1 MRIKAVLFDL
11 DGVLIDSLDAWWLAL
26 NEALRRYGFE
36 EIDKK
41 EFIERYWGN
50 DLYSNLDRANLPLE
64 VGLTCSKL
72 YMNYIDMIRLHP
84 SAIEILESMEG
95 IKKGLITNTPR
106 DCTEMVL
113 KRFDLEKYFDVVITG
128 DDVSRGKPDP
138 EIIVKACDHLNV
150 KPQEVV
156 VIGDTDNDLK
166 AARSAGCSVI
176 GIGLEGDIYLDDLS
190 ELRSVLKL

>member
-84 SAIEILESMEG
+84 SAIEILESMEE